1 MQPAV
6 PEPLLAPTAAL
17 LRSFEIDEPLAAARG
32 GAPAA
37 GGATAGQLLLR
48 EGFRVGP
55 LHLAIRYEDGNE
67 LTDLPA
73 VHALPRAPAWFRGM
87 ANLHGSLVPVFDAAT
102 LFGVAANG
110 GAKRMLL
117 VVGHD
122 EGKAGLVIDGL
133 PVRLK
138 LRTEDRLQDAAVPA
152 PLAGCVNAAYWS
164 GDDEWMDLDTAGLLD
179 RLEQELTGA

>member
-1 MQPAV
+1 MHPAG

-17 LRSFEIDEPLAAARG
+17 LRTFEFDAPPPAPRAAADA
-32 GAPAA
+32 GA
-37 GGATAGQLLLR
+37 GELLLR

-87 ANLHGSLVPVFDAAT
+87 ANLHGSLVPVFDPAT
-102 LFGVAANG
+102 LFGVAG
-110 GAKRMLL
+110 LEGAKRMLL
-117 VVGHD
+117 VVGHG
-122 EGKAGLVIDGL
+122 ESKAALMIDGL

-138 LRTEDRLQDAAVPA
+138 LRAADRLQDAAVPA
-152 PLAGCVNAAYWS
+152 PLAGCVHAAYWS

>member
-17 LRSFEIDEPLAAARG
+17 LRNFEFDAPAPAPRA
-32 GAPAA
+32 GAPAP
-37 GGATAGQLLLR
+37 GGDVLLR

-55 LHLAIRYEDGNE
+55 LHLAIRYEDGSE

-87 ANLHGSLVPVFDAAT
+87 ANLHGSLVPVFDPAT
-102 LFGVAANG
+102 LFGVAAEA

-138 LRTEDRLQDAAVPA
+138 LSACDRLQDAAVPA

-179 RLEQELTGA
+179 RLEQQLTGT